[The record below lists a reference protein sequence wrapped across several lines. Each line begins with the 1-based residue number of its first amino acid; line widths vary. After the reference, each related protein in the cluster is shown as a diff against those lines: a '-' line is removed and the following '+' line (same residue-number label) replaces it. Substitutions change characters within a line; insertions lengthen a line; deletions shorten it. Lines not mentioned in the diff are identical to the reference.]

1 MGLVIGVNWCF
12 HGFDFS
18 SNLYSE
24 KLTMPKKYD
33 CIGNCRGI
41 RYTWNIGR
49 VFCRVNPGLFRG
61 FVGVFV
67 GPVGVIVILL
77 NVINL
82 VSNFKTHENND
93 FYLDWT
99 TNGHVNCIWD
109 KCFGVGEWPG
119 V

>member
-24 KLTMPKKYD
+24 KLTMPKKYN

-41 RYTWNIGR
+41 RSIWNIGR
-49 VFCRVNPGLFRG
+49 GFCRVNPGLFRC

-67 GPVGVIVILL
+67 GPVGVMVGPVGVMVLGGIADETP
-77 NVINL
+77 N
-82 VSNFKTHENND
+82 SR
-93 FYLDWT
+93 
-99 TNGHVNCIWD
+99 G
-109 KCFGVGEWPG
+109 FGAL
-119 V
+119 